1 VHVVANALR
10 VMMDVL
16 DVAHLVM
23 IRRGNGGERREQRS
37 AGNQGK
43 QTGNGLENGVHGS
56 TLAGENSVE

>member
-1 VHVVANALR
+1 MAHALG
-10 VMMDVL
+10 VMMHML

-23 IRRGNGGERREQRS
+23 VRCGDRSERREQCG

-43 QTGNGLENGVHGS
+43 QAGNGLENGVHGS